1 MPLPAAGARNNN
13 PPRPDVTLD
22 NLHDLPRL
30 DLAFRAGDLEQML
43 QVQDLALG
51 RIGTRHVVGDERR
64 AGGGVEPFF
73 EVLPDD
79 VLRLEKEDLP
89 SIGEAT

>member
-1 MPLPAAGARNNN
+1 
-13 PPRPDVTLD
+13 
-22 NLHDLPRL
+22 
-30 DLAFRAGDLEQML
+30 ML

-51 RIGTRHVVGDERR
+51 RIRTRHVVGDERR
-64 AGGGVEPFF
+64 AGRGVEPFF